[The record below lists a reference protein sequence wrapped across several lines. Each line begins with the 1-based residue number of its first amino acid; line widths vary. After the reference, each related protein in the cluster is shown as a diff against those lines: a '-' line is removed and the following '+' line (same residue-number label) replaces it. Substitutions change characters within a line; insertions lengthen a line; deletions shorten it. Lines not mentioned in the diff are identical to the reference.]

1 MKALTAKATCMP
13 TSDQPDIDPV
23 IVDAMAGLPS
33 YFDGF
38 GQTFQN
44 DIRPALIAREADR
57 VVAARKARDSMV
69 LGVAVAALG
78 IMVSVFVLRY
88 PMAAMLAGMAGFGIG
103 VWGRRDLTKIKHEAK
118 EMIVN
123 PVAAHLGIGF
133 RAQPGKVTSIDRHR
147 GVKLVPSW
155 DRSKFED
162 LVTGKRNGVDFELF
176 EAHLE
181 QRRQS
186 SSKNSGPKWVTVF
199 KGQCLRLDFHK
210 QFYGRTLVT
219 RDRGI
224 LNRFGGG
231 GGLKRAAL
239 EDPRFEKI
247 FEVYT
252 SDQVESRFLLTPDL
266 MQKLVDLEKTF
277 HGGKLKCCFDDGEM
291 LITVQGGDLFEPGNM
306 FTPLDNPARVRE
318 LLDDFVAVFDVIDA
332 VNEGRQRRE
341 ETRNA

>member
-1 MKALTAKATCMP
+1 MP
-13 TSDQPDIDPV
+13 TSETPDLDP
-23 IVDAMAGLPS
+23 IIASAMEGLPS

-38 GQTFQN
+38 AQIFQN
-44 DIRPALIAREADR
+44 EIQPALIAREADR
-57 VVAARKARDSMV
+57 VVAAKKARESMV
-69 LGVAVAALG
+69 LGILVAGLG
-78 IMVSVFVLRY
+78 IMIAVFVLRY
-88 PMAAMLAGMAGFGIG
+88 PLAAMPAGMAGFGIG
-103 VWGRRDLTKIKHEAK
+103 AWGRRDLTNIKHDAK

-133 RAQPGKVTSIDRHR
+133 RAQPGTVTSINRHR
-147 GVKLVPSW
+147 GVKLVPRW

-210 QFYGRTLVT
+210 EFYGHTIVT

-224 LNRFGGG
+224 FNRLGGG

-266 MQKLVDLEKTF
+266 MQKLVDLEATF

-291 LITVQGGDLFEPGNM
+291 LITVQGGDLFEPGSM
-306 FTPLDNPARVRE
+306 FTPLDNPVRVRE
-318 LLDDFVAVFDVIDA
+318 LLDDFTAVFDVIDA
-332 VNEGRQRRE
+332 VNKGRQRE
-341 ETRNA
+341 EDARNV